1 MAFQYRRSAHVCS
14 RSRLLLKWQNGLL
27 MQKLCM
33 FLQGKKR
40 RKQVD
45 RRASKGR
52 KLRFHVQDKLVSFMS
67 PVEAAADA
75 MAPKLFRNL
84 FGIKA

>member
-1 MAFQYRRSAHVCS
+1 MQTVCTC
-14 RSRLLLKWQNGLL
+14 LQEKKPLAEVAEWPADANTLQIL
-27 MQKLCM
+27 
-33 FLQGKKR
+33 LQGKKR

-75 MAPKLFRNL
+75 MAPKLFTNL
-84 FGIKA
+84 FGVKA

>member
-1 MAFQYRRSAHVCS
+1 MLRWHC
-14 RSRLLLKWQNGLL
+14 GLL
-27 MQKLCM
+27 VQTICIL
-33 FLQGKKR
+33 LQGKKR

>member
-1 MAFQYRRSAHVCS
+1 M
-14 RSRLLLKWQNGLL
+14 LKRQCGLL
-27 MQKLCM
+27 MQALCTL
-33 FLQGKKR
+33 LQGRKR

-84 FGIKA
+84 FGVKA

>member
-1 MAFQYRRSAHVCS
+1 M
-14 RSRLLLKWQNGLL
+14 LKGLAMESVLHMCFGLL
-27 MQKLCM
+27 MQTLCTL
-33 FLQGKKR
+33 LQGNKR

-75 MAPKLFRNL
+75 MAPKIFRNL